1 MPATYEPIQSQT
13 LSSTATSINFNSIPQ
28 TYTDLILVT
37 NNLFSSGSGYGYLQ
51 FNSNSSGYSRTEL
64 FGVGTNPAQS
74 GRFSNLIPFTLGD
87 FGYVSTVHIQN
98 YTDSTRYKPVF
109 YRAGNGDGLTMAS
122 GGLWQNNSAITS
134 IQIIGYANTVWAVN
148 STFTLYGIKAA

>member
-1 MPATYEPIQSQT
+1 MAATYEPIQSQT

-37 NNLFSSGSGYGYLQ
+37 NNLYSSGSGYGYLQ
-51 FNSNSSGYSRTEL
+51 FNSNSSGYSRTEM
-64 FGVGTNPAQS
+64 FGTGTNPAQTA
-74 GRFSNLIPFTLGD
+74 RFSNLIPFTLGD
-87 FGYVSTVHIQN
+87 FGCLCTVYIQN

-109 YRAGNGDGLTMAS
+109 YRAGNGDGLTLAS
-122 GGLWQNNSAITS
+122 GGLWQNNNAINS
-134 IQIIGYANTVWAVN
+134 IQIIAYTTAVWAAN